1 MVGRVIY
8 SKDIEHAETKLS
20 NLKFKAVDLK
30 TKNGWDD
37 YVWLGDYLFGAL
49 EEKLEKKK
57 VHAEELKQ
65 DFSFAYAQDDF
76 YRFTGEFK
84 YKGKDFVIIERG
96 GGIEI
101 APRNEV
107 VSKKAI
113 QKLGDVQEEFHKVY
127 EEICKEMEDVA
138 YKAMQKAYEENVLRY
153 SFGEWID
160 VNDMHLGDGALD
172 LLDMAYSTEEKEGYI
187 KVCDHGD
194 THFKGLWIPDQ
205 KVKVGEWV
213 EIVLHEGKRL
223 VLEGKR

>member
-8 SKDIEHAETKLS
+8 SKETEKSEVLLS
-20 NLKFKAVDLK
+20 ELNFKIVDLD
-30 TKNGWDD
+30 TKNGHDD
-37 YVWLGDYLFGAL
+37 LIWLGGYLFDEL
-49 EEKLEKKK
+49 EGKLEARGIK
-57 VHAEELKQ
+57 AEELED
-65 DFSFAYAQDDF
+65 DFAFQYSQGDF

-84 YKGKDFVIIERG
+84 YRGEDFVISEKG
-96 GGIEI
+96 GKIEI
-101 APRNEV
+101 APRKEA

-113 QKLGDVQEEFHKVY
+113 QKLEAILGEFHKVY
-127 EEICKEMEDVA
+127 EGICKEMEDVA
-138 YKAMQKAYEENVLRY
+138 YKAMQKTYGENVLRF
-153 SFGEWID
+153 SFGEWMS
-160 VNDMHLGDGALD
+160 VNDMDFGEGTLD

-187 KVCDHGD
+187 KVCDRGD